1 MKYISTGQPS
11 TLKTYREIT
20 YILGGFKENAATR
33 FLDKKIAKCS
43 NGENEEVIANE
54 SQMIYMLMNMIKEE
68 NKKVQES
75 SEINDSKS

>member
-11 TLKTYREIT
+11 TLKTYREIA
-20 YILGGFKENAATR
+20 YILGGFKENEATR
-33 FLDKKIAKCS
+33 FLDAKIENSPNK
-43 NGENEEVIANE
+43 ENEEVIANE
-54 SQMIYMLMNMIKEE
+54 RQMIYMLMSIIKEE